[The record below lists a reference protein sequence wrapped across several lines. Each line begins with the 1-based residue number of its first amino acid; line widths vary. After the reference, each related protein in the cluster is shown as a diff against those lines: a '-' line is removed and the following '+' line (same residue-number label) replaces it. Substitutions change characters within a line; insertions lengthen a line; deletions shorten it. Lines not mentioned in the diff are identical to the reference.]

1 MHGFAFAW
9 MSLLNWLQLAMAA
22 RINLW
27 SICTIV
33 KVYPSLLSTQMTAS
47 PEQWLT
53 KIFIVKCQTGH
64 SEIKTYSIEYCAI
77 VLGVCNILG
86 VASTQGVKL
95 LAIMGEL
102 SKL

>member
-1 MHGFAFAW
+1 MVRSGRYDIDYENFDFY
-9 MSLLNWLQLAMAA
+9 LFTYVTYEDDNNW
-22 RINLW
+22 
-27 SICTIV
+27 S
-33 KVYPSLLSTQMTAS
+33 
-47 PEQWLT
+47 
-53 KIFIVKCQTGH
+53 GH